1 MVMRIQANQTVKHS
15 QRHLMQLSTV
25 ARRPFHTGQD
35 QVHGVGAVSASIHLR
50 QDLVTSQLDQ
60 RRRLRLAYIQRQSEL
75 SSAFSV
81 EIDAQ
86 LLTGDLD
93 QDISILSIV
102 A

>member
-1 MVMRIQANQTVKHS
+1 MVMRIQANQTVKHF
-15 QRHLMQLSTV
+15 QRHLTHSPPVT
-25 ARRPFHTGQD
+25 RSSSHTGQE
-35 QVHGVGAVSASIHLR
+35 VHRVGAVSASIHLQ
-50 QDLVTSQLDQ
+50 QDLVSSQLDQ
-60 RRRLRLAYIQRQSEL
+60 RRRLRLAHIQRQSEL